1 MRVAGTDDATIAA
14 LRAAVDLF
22 GETRMDDEVLEE
34 RFNNL
39 DHRLSNVEQILP
51 ILATKEDLK
60 AFATKDDL
68 KAFATKDDLKA
79 FATKD
84 DLKAFATKE
93 DLTRELKAYATKK
106 DLEAV
111 ETTLRGEIRETRRH
125 MDVIGESLR
134 GDIQLIAEN
143 LAALMSRRKT

>member
-39 DHRLSNVEQILP
+39 DHRLSTVEQILP
-51 ILATKEDLK
+51 TL
-60 AFATKDDL
+60 
-68 KAFATKDDLKA
+68 ATKDDLKA

>member
-51 ILATKEDLK
+51 IL
-60 AFATKDDL
+60 ATKDDL

>member
-1 MRVAGTDDATIAA
+1 
-14 LRAAVDLF
+14 
-22 GETRMDDEVLEE
+22 MDDEVLEE

-51 ILATKEDLK
+51 TLATKEDLK
-60 AFATKDDL
+60 AFATK
-68 KAFATKDDLKA
+68 
-79 FATKD
+79 
-84 DLKAFATKE
+84 E
-93 DLTRELKAYATKK
+93 DLSRELKAYATKK
-106 DLEAV
+106 DFEAV